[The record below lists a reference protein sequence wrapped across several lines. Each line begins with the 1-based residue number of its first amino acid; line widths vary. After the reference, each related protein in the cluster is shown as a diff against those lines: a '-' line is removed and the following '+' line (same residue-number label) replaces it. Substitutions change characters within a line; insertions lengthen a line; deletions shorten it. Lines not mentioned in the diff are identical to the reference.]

1 MYSLEGRRW
10 VFVGCRIFG
19 EGRRLSEV
27 MISES
32 LLIRDVTEYRYPN
45 LSRLDFQE
53 PEWSVLY

>member
-1 MYSLEGRRW
+1 MYRLEGCGW

-53 PEWSVLY
+53 SEWL